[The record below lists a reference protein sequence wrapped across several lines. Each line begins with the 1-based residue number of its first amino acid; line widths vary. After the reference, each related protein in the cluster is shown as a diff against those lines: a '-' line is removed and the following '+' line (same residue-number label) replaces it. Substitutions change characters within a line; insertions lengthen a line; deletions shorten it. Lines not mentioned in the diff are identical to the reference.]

1 MRVVEFNRHFSED
14 EQDKNLK
21 NEFQTPEAMR
31 GIFTWLLEGYFK
43 YKRFG
48 LKMSPEMRQVV
59 RQYEKDNDLVLQFLE
74 EKCEKAEGAYTR
86 AKSLYDSYKIW
97 CKSNGYFVCSAKR
110 FNADMEAHPEWHS
123 GKTVYSGYPTYRN
136 IRMKGGA

>member
-1 MRVVEFNRHFSED
+1 MRVIEFNRHFSED

-21 NEFQTPEAMR
+21 TEFQTPEAMQ

-48 LKMSPEMRQVV
+48 LKMSPAMRQVV
-59 RQYEKDNDLVLQFLE
+59 KQYEKDNDMVLQFLE
-74 EKCEKAEGAYTR
+74 EKCEKAGGAYTR
-86 AKSLYDSYKIW
+86 AKAFYDAYKIW

-110 FNADMEAHPEWHS
+110 FNADMEAHPEWHG
-123 GKTVYSGYPTYRN
+123 GKTVYNGYPSYRD
-136 IRMKGGA
+136 IRMKGTV